1 MVDRQQ
7 SSRNLLSEEEQG
19 FDHGIT
25 ALLLIFFGGCC
36 SLLGATMTGL
46 AYAYE
51 KREHFTSVAEGY
63 GLRTD
68 IAGPVLLSIGSAG
81 FISALVMITAFGV
94 CAPPAWTNRKV
105 SGAVE
110 AVAESGRY

>member
-46 AYAYE
+46 AYGNPL
-51 KREHFTSVAEGY
+51 KFSF
-63 GLRTD
+63 L
-68 IAGPVLLSIGSAG
+68 I
-81 FISALVMITAFGV
+81 
-94 CAPPAWTNRKV
+94 
-105 SGAVE
+105 
-110 AVAESGRY
+110 

>member
-1 MVDRQQ
+1 M
-7 SSRNLLSEEEQG
+7 
-19 FDHGIT
+19 
-25 ALLLIFFGGCC
+25 
-36 SLLGATMTGL
+36 
-46 AYAYE
+46 
-51 KREHFTSVAEGY
+51 
-63 GLRTD
+63 RTD
-68 IAGPVLLSIGSAG
+68 IAGPVLLSIGKTISENKFQMLCIYNVCTIYKICIHDESNLGLLLEHNLSVGFLLPPLGSAG